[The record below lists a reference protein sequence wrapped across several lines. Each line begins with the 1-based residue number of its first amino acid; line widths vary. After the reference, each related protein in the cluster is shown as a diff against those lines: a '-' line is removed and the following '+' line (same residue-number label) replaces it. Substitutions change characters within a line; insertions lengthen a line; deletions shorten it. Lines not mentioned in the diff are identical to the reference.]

1 MAPSLSQATHSPSE
15 ESARF
20 QASATRQGSPPAVL
34 TAHAARS
41 APRGSLAG
49 LAIHPCRF
57 GVCPRRKTR
66 VEPSS
71 EIRSADRSRPSS
83 SSKRVSRTGVKS
95 GAAAV

>member
-1 MAPSLSQATHSPSE
+1 MSPSRSKATHLPSG

-20 QASATRQGSPPAVL
+20 QASATRQGSPPPVL

-41 APRGSLAG
+41 APRGSLPG
-49 LAIHPCRF
+49 LAIHPSLL

-71 EIRSADRSRPSS
+71 EMRSVDRSRPSS
-83 SSKRVSRTGVKS
+83 SSKRVTRTGMKS
-95 GAAAV
+95 GATAV